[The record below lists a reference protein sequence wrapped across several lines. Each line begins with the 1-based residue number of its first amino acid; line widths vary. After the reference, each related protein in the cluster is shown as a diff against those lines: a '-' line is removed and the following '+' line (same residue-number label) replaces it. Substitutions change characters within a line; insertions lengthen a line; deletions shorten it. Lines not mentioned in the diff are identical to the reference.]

1 MKHFLFK
8 FLLWWKLSIFLVPT
22 LFTVLV
28 ECILSICLAHFV
40 QTNLSFSCSLKWYF
54 YQIKPIDYKI
64 KFYMTAKS
72 LYQNFFFNLTVS
84 VRFLIPQFPFLA
96 VIHSIFLKES
106 PYLPFVISFNSPK
119 YNCIPL
125 HDVVFRWC
133 ATDTH
138 RWVLL
143 QSRNP
148 E

>member
-8 FLLWWKLSIFLVPT
+8 FLLWWKLSVFLVPT

-28 ECILSICLAHFV
+28 ECILIICLAHFI

-54 YQIKPIDYKI
+54 YQIKPSDYKI
-64 KFYMTAKS
+64 KFYVTAKT
-72 LYQNFFFNLTVS
+72 LYQIFFLPYSFCKIPHPSVPFPSCYTFNV
-84 VRFLIPQFPFLA
+84 
-96 VIHSIFLKES
+96 LKES